1 MTKLLPALV
10 FALGVAVAGS
20 ANASIV
26 AVATSTPATGTANFD
41 SQALGNVTSSF
52 AIGGWTFTPGS
63 NSQIKIG
70 SDSNGAQPLGTTGNY
85 LSVLGGGSI
94 DISFAPTTSIGF
106 FWGSVDSYNS
116 IKFFNVAGDVVTGT
130 DLFPQ
135 LSPTGCQGSPAC
147 NSYVTFTS
155 DTAFSHIELSSNSNS
170 FEITN
175 ISAVPE
181 PTTWAMMILGFLG
194 LGFLGYRKSSKTGGA
209 SFRLA

>member
-1 MTKLLPALV
+1 MTKLLPAL
-10 FALGVAVAGS
+10 ALAVGVAAAGSANAAIVAVAGS
-20 ANASIV
+20 
-26 AVATSTPATGTANFD
+26 TPAGTSNFD
-41 SQALGNVTSSF
+41 SQVTGNVTSPF
-52 AIGGWTFTPGS
+52 VIGGWTFTPGA

-70 SDSNGAQPLGTTGNY
+70 TDSNGAQPLGTTGNY

-94 DISFAPTTSIGF
+94 DITFAATTSIGF
-106 FWGSVDSYNS
+106 FWGSVDDYNS
-116 IKFFNVAGDVVTGT
+116 IKFWNAAGDVVTGS

-155 DTAFSHIELSSNSNS
+155 DTAFSQITLTSSQNS
-170 FEITN
+170 FEINN

-194 LGFLGYRKSSKTGGA
+194 LGFLGYRKSSKAGGA